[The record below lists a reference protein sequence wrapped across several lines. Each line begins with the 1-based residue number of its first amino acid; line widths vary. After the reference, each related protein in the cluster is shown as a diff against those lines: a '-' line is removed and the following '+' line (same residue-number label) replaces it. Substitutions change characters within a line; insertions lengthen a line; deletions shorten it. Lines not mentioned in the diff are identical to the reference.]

1 MAGIRLSTKI
11 RPHEDPIRVVESVL
25 RMFPEWVSDSV
36 LEPNTFPQSRKNV
49 VLEGECETLDN
60 LLDSARDQRIL
71 DTALDAMSMNMRGD
85 STNFSISRQAA
96 MAGKLSFVLEERP
109 LGGEIEVG
117 IVMEGL
123 AEWLEKVTWH
133 PGRDSVPRFVGDG
146 LSMTE
151 QGDPTEWFDKRGNPT
166 MNDD

>member
-1 MAGIRLSTKI
+1 MAEIRLSTI
-11 RPHEDPIRVVESVL
+11 IQPHEDAIRVIESV
-25 RMFPEWVSDSV
+25 RNMFPEWVPDS
-36 LEPNTFPQSRKNV
+36 LPESSTFPQSRQKI

-71 DTALDAMSMNMRGD
+71 DTALDAMSTNMRGD

-109 LGGEIEVG
+109 LGGDIEVG

-146 LSMTE
+146 LSMSE